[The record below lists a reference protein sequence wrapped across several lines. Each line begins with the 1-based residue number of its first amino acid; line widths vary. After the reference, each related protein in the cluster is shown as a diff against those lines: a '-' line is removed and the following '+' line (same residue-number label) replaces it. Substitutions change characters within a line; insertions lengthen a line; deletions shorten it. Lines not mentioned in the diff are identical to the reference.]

1 MHDGGS
7 GGKWRGGN
15 ELEQVPMRWG
25 IATTRKSGK
34 NDATCRRLIDC
45 QLGSVSKPVN
55 QAEITAVKPKIKR
68 V

>member
-1 MHDGGS
+1 MHDRGS

-25 IATTRKSGK
+25 IATTRKIGK
-34 NDATCRRLIDC
+34 NDTTCRHVMTR
-45 QLGSVSKPVN
+45 QLGSADKPVN
-55 QAEITAVKPKIKR
+55 QATTGRVIITVRR